1 MRNVGLRKPWTRAIK
16 EVGLHPAP
24 VFHDLRATWKTN
36 AMRSGMYQEIR
47 ERITGHY
54 NRSRNVNERY
64 GRISDADLVRAI
76 DVVTFD
82 HGKTEII
89 LASEKRN
96 RQDAANIVPEKVGT
110 KTIMFKSRWNLMYP

>member
-1 MRNVGLRKPWTRAIK
+1 
-16 EVGLHPAP
+16 
-24 VFHDLRATWKTN
+24 
-36 AMRSGMYQEIR
+36 MYQEIR

-64 GRISDADLVRAI
+64 GRIGDVDLVKAI
-76 DVVTFD
+76 DKVTFD